1 MIINPVQS
9 QPSMQPLS
17 NKPFFSP
24 IFMFSLLSKPE
35 RAIRYY
41 VLHHAHASERPLRF
55 YTVYGKLHHLD

>member
-17 NKPFFSP
+17 HKPFFSP
-24 IFMFSLLSKPE
+24 IFMFSLLSIPE

-41 VLHHAHASERPLRF
+41 VLHHVHASERPMRF
-55 YTVYGKLHHLD
+55 YTMYVKLHHLD